1 MLRLFSTDSVVLAPM
16 ISTPVPA
23 SPMLRL
29 SDRSSRLAAPSMS
42 ITPEEPVPRPISPSV
57 PDSVAPLA
65 IEMSAMP
72 APPTVSWVASVTLL
86 PVPESDRLPT
96 PPALLPSVSAVAL
109 TEPPADTFSAPAAR
123 SPTISV
129 PPMLQVEAGPVT
141 VADEPSVDAEAAMS
155 ANGPSTRLSGSATIT
170 VPPAVILST
179 PGPVLLVP
187 ISI

>member
-42 ITPEEPVPRPISPSV
+42 ITPEEPVPRPMSPSV

-72 APPTVSWVASVTLL
+72 EPPTMSPPASVTLL
-86 PVPESDRLPT
+86 AVPESDRSPT
-96 PPALLPSVSAVAL
+96 PVALLPSMSALAVTA
-109 TEPPADTFSAPAAR
+109 PPAETFRPPEAR

-129 PPMLQVEAGPVT
+129 PPMLQVELTPVT
-141 VADEPSVDAEAAMS
+141 VTDEPSLPAWAAIS
-155 ANGPSTRLSGSATIT
+155 APASPATVPGVVIT
-170 VPPAVILST
+170 VPPL
-179 PGPVLLVP
+179 
-187 ISI
+187 